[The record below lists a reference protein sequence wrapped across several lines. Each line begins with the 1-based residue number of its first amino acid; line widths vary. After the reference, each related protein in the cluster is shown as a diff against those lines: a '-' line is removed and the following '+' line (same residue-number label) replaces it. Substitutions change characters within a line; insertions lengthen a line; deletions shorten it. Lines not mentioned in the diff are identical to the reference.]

1 MTKKELEQLIDLKKE
16 IKELEQSILKIQQ
29 MYIGDAPVAV
39 DASRKNFPYTQG
51 KKIVYGYD
59 PILVEKRDRLLYEK
73 RMLLYDRKEKAAEEE
88 RRIIQYINNIKESR
102 IRRIIQ
108 YRYVDGYSWEKIGD
122 IMHFDRRT
130 GERIVSRYL
139 KQKIIA
145 KK

>member
-16 IKELEQSILKIQQ
+16 IKELEQSILRIQQ

-39 DASRKNFPYTQG
+39 DASKKNFPYTQG
-51 KKIVYGYD
+51 KAIVHGYD
-59 PILVEKRDRLLYEK
+59 PVLAEKRSKRLYEK
-73 RMLLYDRKEKAAEEE
+73 KILLDDRRKKAAKEE
-88 RRIIQYINNIKESR
+88 RRLIQYINSIPESR

-108 YRYVDGYSWEKIGD
+108 FRYIDGLTWERIGE
-122 IMHFDRRT
+122 IMHCDRRT

-139 KQKIIA
+139 KQN